1 MTILKNYLEAK
12 VNSRGNKNLNYLSSF
27 FSETELS
34 ILSEKTISIVGT
46 NGKSS
51 TANNIAML
59 LEGLDKSYIVFT
71 SPHLYDYKERI
82 TAHKDLNLNQYIEYL
97 EKFELENNIILGYF
111 ESTFLIAA
119 KAFLHNDLD
128 YFICEAGIG
137 GKYDTTSIIQSKTV
151 VLTSIGLDH
160 TDILGNKI
168 TDILDQKIYVSNN
181 IETLFVSVLNEDL
194 IEIIKSE
201 YTNYSKSI
209 FLSEYLDNKNISF
222 SKLIF
227 KDLNYYLSLMVV
239 DLLLQDIKYADLTN
253 IKIKEAKG
261 RFEIVNDSPVK
272 IIDGAHN
279 YEGVE
284 ILLRN
289 YENKYGNL
297 NTDIFLGFKKGKDI
311 NNILKLIIGKT
322 NYNLHLIEDDTFFD
336 QEITKEIG
344 YLLDKHSKNYK
355 IASLEQFK
363 KNKNPSILLGSL
375 YLIGEYKKREL

>member
-1 MTILKNYLEAK
+1 MTNLKNYLEVK
-12 VNSRGNKNLNYLSSF
+12 VNNRGNKNLNYLSSF

-34 ILSEKTISIVGT
+34 ILSDKTISIVGT

-51 TANNIAML
+51 TANNISML
-59 LEGLDKSYIVFT
+59 LKGLDKSYISFT
-71 SPHLYDYKERI
+71 SPHLFDYKERI
-82 TAHKDLNLNQYIEYL
+82 TAHKDLNLNQYIQYL

-137 GKYDTTSIIQSKTV
+137 GKYDTTSIIQSKNV

-160 TDILGNKI
+160 TDILGHKI
-168 TDILDQKIYVSNN
+168 IDILDQKIYVSND
-181 IETLFVSVLNEDL
+181 IKTLFVGNLNEEL
-194 IEIIKSE
+194 TAIIKSD
-201 YTNYSKSI
+201 YTNYSQSI
-209 FLSEYLDNKNISF
+209 YLSEYLKSKNILF
-222 SKLIF
+222 SNLIF

-239 DLLLQDIKYADLTN
+239 DSLLQDIKYADLTN
-253 IKIKEAKG
+253 IKIQDAIG
-261 RFEIVNDSPVK
+261 RFEIVNDFPVK

-284 ILLRN
+284 ILLRDF
-289 YENKYGNL
+289 ENKYGNL
-297 NTDIFLGFKKGKDI
+297 ITDLFLGFKKGKDI
-311 NNILKLIIGKT
+311 NKILNLFIKKT
-322 NYNLHLIEDDTFFD
+322 NYNLHLIKDNTFFD
-336 QEITKEIG
+336 QEITKEIE
-344 YLLDKHSKNYK
+344 YLLDKNGKSYK